1 MPYKQFLDMQLRLKN
16 IVEEAI
22 CAFNA
27 NELYL
32 VENDVSERCICAK
45 FAVYLSEIL
54 KYTEY
59 REYDVDVEYNRGN
72 RGDQRHA
79 KKLLDKPITVDLI
92 VHRRGYDPIRGFDNL
107 ICIEM
112 KKSTDRRG
120 CTSDEDRLDKMTD
133 PCYGFCYRTG
143 FMIVINMKKPYLGLE
158 IKRSFP
164 SYG

>member
-1 MPYKQFLDMQLRLKN
+1 MPYKQFLETQLRLKN
-16 IVEEAI
+16 IVEDAI
-22 CAFNA
+22 RSFNA

-45 FAVYLSEIL
+45 FAFYLSEIL

-59 REYDVDVEYNRGN
+59 SEYDVDVEYNRGN
-72 RGDQRHA
+72 KGDQRRA
-79 KKLLDKPITVDLI
+79 KMLLDKPITVDLI
-92 VHRRGYDPIRGFDNL
+92 VHKRGYDPVRGFDNL

-120 CTSDEDRLDKMTD
+120 YTSDEDRLDQMTNY
-133 PCYGFCYRTG
+133 CYGFCYKAG